1 MLASIGDLEARAHG
15 NHIGPSGELLIHLYH
30 ASMIA
35 TTFPRLVGQHAGT
48 LDTLI
53 RKFTAHRAT
62 DPRDKI
68 YSLLGIAEPYSN
80 ATLAVDYTSPWLEV
94 FRTTTKYIIEGS
106 QSLNILCLAAS
117 ECPELPSWAPNFA
130 KQNAFDHKEELNRTL
145 PDTVHV
151 DKRRFVC
158 RQQVEPKR
166 SFLER

>member
-1 MLASIGDLEARAHG
+1 MVARHVTLISGNKTADLACLFSMLASIGDLEARAHG

-68 YSLLGIAEPYSN
+68 YSLFGHSRALLQCYVGCRLYFTVARS
-80 ATLAVDYTSPWLEV
+80 V
-94 FRTTTKYIIEGS
+94 
-106 QSLNILCLAAS
+106 
-117 ECPELPSWAPNFA
+117 
-130 KQNAFDHKEELNRTL
+130 QNNH
-145 PDTVHV
+145 
-151 DKRRFVC
+151 
-158 RQQVEPKR
+158 
-166 SFLER
+166 